1 MVQCLRREELVLD
14 LRRAL
19 SEFSEDVIRLRAA
32 VKQGETFAQQRS
44 MMELTRL
51 QLDSARKALELHLA
65 NHNC

>member
-1 MVQCLRREELVLD
+1 
-14 LRRAL
+14 
-19 SEFSEDVIRLRAA
+19 
-32 VKQGETFAQQRS
+32 